1 VAVAIH
7 GRTRAQGFSGHVDHS
22 GIRQVVEAVES
33 IPVIG
38 NGDVRTV
45 PDAARMFAET
55 GCTGVSVGR
64 GALANPW
71 IFSQII
77 EFTEGREAQRPSA
90 RERAE
95 LVEKHLEL
103 MIRTFP
109 NPHFTVHLLKKYLC
123 AYATGLRGASSFRK
137 HIQRSS
143 DLDELVEDAKRFF
156 RETE

>member
-1 VAVAIH
+1 VVDAV
-7 GRTRAQGFSGHVDHS
+7 R
-22 GIRQVVEAVES
+22 
-33 IPVIG
+33 IPVIA
-38 NGDVRTV
+38 NGDIVTAQ
-45 PDAARMFAET
+45 DAVDMLVET
-55 GCTGVSVGR
+55 GADGVMIGR

-90 RERAE
+90 QERAE

-143 DLDELVEDAKRFF
+143 DLDELVEDAKHFF
-156 RETE
+156 RGTE